1 MKRNVDLT
9 TNSDFSENDR
19 RTLFTSV
26 LNDIHK
32 TYPWSFTNFGPIKSS
47 YELLHE
53 QLFLTGFVK
62 DIRRMKQYE
71 YQYSNS
77 CDRCGRKF
85 KDKPWDRQ
93 YCLCGK
99 CAEELENDIQL
110 DRFPYKERISVYQD
124 YLNTTSDRVVL
135 ELNYR

>member
-9 TNSDFSENDR
+9 SNSDFS
-19 RTLFTSV
+19 TLGDSRLVF
-26 LNDIHK
+26 LQKDYNINQ
-32 TYPWSFTNFGPIKSS
+32 PWNSGPLEISLGVFS
-47 YELLHE
+47 
-53 QLFLTGFVK
+53 QPLFPTGYVK
-62 DIRRMKQYE
+62 DIRYQKQYE
-71 YQYSNS
+71 HEYGNS

-85 KDKPWDRQ
+85 KDKPWDKQ
-93 YCLCGK
+93 YCLCRK

-110 DRFPYKERISVYQD
+110 DHFPYKERYSVYQD

>member
-9 TNSDFSENDR
+9 TNSDFSENDTR
-19 RTLFTSV
+19 ILVTSIFD
-26 LNDIHK
+26 DIHK
-32 TYPWSFTNFGPIKSS
+32 TYPWSSINFRPVKSGM
-47 YELLHE
+47 HK
-53 QLFLTGFVK
+53 QLFPTGFVK
-62 DIRRMKQYE
+62 DIRRIKQYE

-85 KDKPWDRQ
+85 EDKPWDKQ

-110 DRFPYKERISVYQD
+110 DHFPYKERYSAYQD

-135 ELNYR
+135 ELNYQ

>member
-9 TNSDFSENDR
+9 TNSDFSENDTR
-19 RTLFTSV
+19 ILVTSIFD
-26 LNDIHK
+26 DIHK
-32 TYPWSFTNFGPIKSS
+32 TYPWSFTNFGPIKSG

-53 QLFLTGFVK
+53 QLFLTGSVE
-62 DIRRMKQYE
+62 DIRRIKQYE

-77 CDRCGRKF
+77 CDRCGTKF
-85 KDKPWDRQ
+85 KDKPWDKQ
-93 YCLCGK
+93 YCLCSK

-110 DRFPYKERISVYQD
+110 DRFPYKERISVYQE